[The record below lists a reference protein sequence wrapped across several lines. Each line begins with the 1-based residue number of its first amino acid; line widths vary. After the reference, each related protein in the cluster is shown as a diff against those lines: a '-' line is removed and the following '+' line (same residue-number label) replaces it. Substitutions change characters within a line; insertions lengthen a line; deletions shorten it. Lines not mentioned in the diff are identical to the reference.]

1 MRPYRGALRVCWA
14 TVLASLSIAATAQAA
29 TIDVTTPL
37 DPASPTCPSANNCS
51 LRGALLAAAAGDTI
65 SLPAGDYKLTRGELT
80 MPQAVTLAGAGASS
94 TTIDAQGTSRVLD
107 ITTSSS
113 DQIGLTDL
121 TITGG
126 AFTGPGTNAG
136 GGGIYVS
143 DTYGGPEV
151 TLTGVAV
158 TGNHATVTSLSNNGG
173 GGIYNNSETTVAL
186 IDSTVSSNM
195 ATLTGGSSNDGG
207 GGIYDEDGDFLLM
220 GSHVD
225 DNTVVQGPESA
236 SSNDG
241 GGGIYNNGDNITLTG
256 STVDGNSDTLGG
268 GTSNDG
274 GGGIYNNGGD
284 ITLTGSQAG
293 GNHLMMPAL
302 MGPDNGG
309 GGVYDNGH
317 EVAFV
322 GSSVDGNTSSITG
335 SEDLGGLALFLNGGS
350 MTATG
355 STIADNTGSASGI
368 GSEGGAIFGGDSG
381 PDTYVND
388 TISGNSVTVTS
399 IGSNNGGGA
408 IYAGGDG
415 ATISDTTIADNTVNE
430 QGGGIFVTG
439 GPYTLKN
446 TILAGNAATPAS
458 NCATAG
464 GSIVSDG
471 FNLDSGDTCHLT
483 QTSDHKNANAAL
495 GPLANNGGSTLTQA
509 LEPGSAAVNTGSCTD
524 ASGNPVTTDERGE
537 PRPAPG
543 DPAGECDIG
552 AFEAQ
557 PIGNTAPPAISGN
570 ATPGDTLT
578 CSDGT
583 WTNGPSAFTFQW
595 TRDGKPIPGATRDT
609 YVVQF
614 VDQAETLACSV
625 TASNGYGP
633 ATAASGAVFVGNK
646 SELNCPKPSG
656 RLSGTKLGPLALGE
670 TLKKAEKALKIHSP
684 GPYGFTEFCLYAGF
698 GIRAATPSTKLL
710 HKLPR
715 KRRAAVTGKLVIA
728 LTPNR
733 FYTLDGILPGSEISA
748 VPKKLH
754 LEKPFV
760 IGKNSWYLVPGK
772 AAIGLFKVRQGEIF
786 EVGLA
791 NKQLIGSSRKSQKFF
806 LQSFGGGSTST

>member
-14 TVLASLSIAATAQAA
+14 TVVALLSIAVTARAA

-37 DPASPTCPSANNCS
+37 DPASPICPSATCS

-65 SLPAGDYKLTRGELT
+65 SLPAGEYKRAEGELT
-80 MPQAVTLAGAGASS
+80 MPRAVTIVGAGASS
-94 TTIDAQGTSRVLD
+94 TTIDGQGTTRVLD
-107 ITTSSS
+107 ITTTSS
-113 DQIGLTDL
+113 DQIGLTGV

-126 AFTGPGTNAG
+126 AFTGPGTNEG

-143 DTYGGPEV
+143 DKYTGPEV

-173 GGIYNNSETTVAL
+173 GGIYNDSGATVAL
-186 IDSTVSSNM
+186 IDSTVSSNT
-195 ATLTGGSSNDGG
+195 ATLTGGTSNDGG
-207 GGIYDEDGDFLLM
+207 GGIYNDDGDFLLM

-241 GGGIYNNGDNITLTG
+241 GGGIYNNGENITLTD

-274 GGGIYNNGGD
+274 GGAIYNNGED
-284 ITLTGSQAG
+284 ITLTDSQAG
-293 GNHLMMPAL
+293 GNHLTMPAL
-302 MGPDNGG
+302 MGPANGG

-317 EVAFV
+317 EIAFV

-335 SEDLGGLALFLNGGS
+335 SEDLGGVGLFLNGNS

-355 STIADNTGSASGI
+355 STIADNTGTVSGT
-368 GSEGGAIFGGDSG
+368 GSEGGAIFSEDGGQ
-381 PDTYVND
+381 DTYVND

-415 ATISDTTIADNTVNE
+415 ATISDTTIAGNTVNE

-446 TILAGNAATPAS
+446 TILAGNAATPAG
-458 NCATAG
+458 NCATG
-464 GSIVSDG
+464 GGLFLSDG

-483 QTSDHKNANAAL
+483 QASDHTNANAAL
-495 GPLANNGGSTLTQA
+495 GPLADNGGSTLTEA
-509 LEPGSAAVNTGSCTD
+509 LGPGSAAVNTGSCTD
-524 ASGNPVTTDERGE
+524 ASGNPVTTDERGD

-543 DPAGECDIG
+543 VPAGECDIG

-557 PIGNTAPPAISGN
+557 PIANTSPPAVSGN
-570 ATPGDTLT
+570 ATSGDTLT

-614 VDQAETLACSV
+614 ADQAQTLACSV

-633 ATAASGAVFVGNK
+633 ATAGSAGVFVGDLH
-646 SELNCPKPSG
+646 ELKCPKPSG
-656 RLSGTKLGPLALGE
+656 RVSGVKLGPLSLGE
-670 TLKKAEKALKIHSP
+670 TLKAAEKALKMHSP

-715 KRRAAVTGKLVIA
+715 KRRAAVTGRLVIA

-733 FYTLDGILPGSEISA
+733 YYALDGILPGSEIRA

-760 IGKNSWYLVPGK
+760 IGKNTWYLVPGK
-772 AAIGLFKVRQGEIF
+772 SAIGLLKVRQGEIF
-786 EVGLA
+786 EIGLA
-791 NKQLIGSSRKSQKFF
+791 NKRLIGGSRKSQKFF
-806 LQSFGGGSTST
+806 LQSFGAGSSST